1 MSLPAERRRHR
12 RISVRLPLQLTVK
25 DQTVDTH
32 IVDLSESGIRLRTP
46 ASLPLMTRVQIAL
59 ELPAR
64 KPSEGTSAVGMT
76 GVIVRCVHVDDGSG
90 VPYDT
95 AIFFENLSDSA
106 RGRIERYMQTHTG

>member
-1 MSLPAERRRHR
+1 MNLPAERRRHR
-12 RISVRLPLQLTVK
+12 RISVRLPLQLTVR

-59 ELPAR
+59 ELPAK
-64 KPSEGTSAVGMT
+64 KPGEGTSAVGIT
-76 GVIVRCVHVDDGSG
+76 GVIVRCVQVDDDSS

-95 AIFFENLSDSA
+95 AIYFEDLPDSA
-106 RGRIERYMQTHTG
+106 RGRITRYMQTHSG

>member
-1 MSLPAERRRHR
+1 MNLPAERRRHR

-46 ASLPLMTRVQIAL
+46 AALPLMTRVQIAL
-59 ELPAR
+59 ELPTK
-64 KPSEGTSAVGMT
+64 KPSEGASSVGIT
-76 GVIVRCVHVDDGSG
+76 GVIVRCVHVDDDSG

-95 AIFFENLSDSA
+95 AIYFETLSDSA
-106 RGRIERYMQTHTG
+106 RGRIARYMQTHGG